1 MMKLYKRTNQNNI
14 KYFRIFLQALP
25 WLLQIQKSPFFL
37 ESNDSDNNSLETL
50 FDNKTGNTFLDNNDK
65 SLAQTHICKKLLP
78 THSPSRQRLSELLA
92 LQSQVS
98 ETDGFSA
105 FPGFRNPDAQRH
117 IILHYEAINLFHMQQ
132 IKKAITVYGPQSPFT
147 KVLLNYIT
155 SYIGNFIPLDW

>member
-65 SLAQTHICKKLLP
+65 SLTQTYIYKKSTF
-78 THSPSRQRLSELLA
+78 THSPLRQSLSKLLA

-98 ETDGFSA
+98 KANSFSA
-105 FPGFRNPDAQRH
+105 FPVLKNPDAQGH
-117 IILHYEAINLFHMQQ
+117 IIPQYKDINFFHIQQ
-132 IKKAITVYGPQSPFT
+132 MKKGC
-147 KVLLNYIT
+147 NYA
-155 SYIGNFIPLDW
+155 

>member
-78 THSPSRQRLSELLA
+78 THSPSRQSLSELLA

-98 ETDGFSA
+98 EADGFSA
-105 FPGFRNPDAQRH
+105 FPVFRNPVAQGH
-117 IILHYEAINLFHMQQ
+117 IIPQYEGINFFHMQQ
-132 IKKAITVYGPQSPFT
+132 I
-147 KVLLNYIT
+147 
-155 SYIGNFIPLDW
+155 